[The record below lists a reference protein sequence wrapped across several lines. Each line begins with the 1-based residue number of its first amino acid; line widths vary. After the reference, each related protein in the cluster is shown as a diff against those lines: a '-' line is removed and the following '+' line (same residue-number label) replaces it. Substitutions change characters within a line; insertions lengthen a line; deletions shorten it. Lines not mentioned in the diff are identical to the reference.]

1 MKHIFHTIIFS
12 YLVLCDISIEVVS
25 TNDLHGNIAPQKAV
39 FMNPGF
45 PADIIGGA
53 GLLKYVNDCRKESD
67 SEILIFDAGN
77 FFQGHPYG
85 MSDGGSSI
93 INWMNEVGYT
103 ALVPGENDFILGQKN
118 LNELADQANFPF
130 LMSNLICDNCD
141 LKSDNIKPFLI
152 KNISGIKVGILGIVN
167 SGIPDLSLSVNTKGV
182 KFENSIKSVNRWV
195 DFLRNEK
202 VNTIIVLTSSG
213 IPWDREE
220 EYEEYNKK
228 IRDGLIDPYNMN
240 LNSIQIGRYIEHV
253 DVIISGGVSKG
264 YDTPWYDPYSH
275 VYIFQNYGN
284 GSGFGHF
291 TLSYDSDSKIFKGYN
306 TMIDGKVGQTLL
318 ANDFLADYE
327 SLNKINMINSMAI
340 EKLYNFTDFNNLN
353 ENPFKI
359 NQNRESYD
367 QWDIPKLGSDS
378 KLDVMTWNC
387 EFFPAAADSTIIAM
401 SEIINDIDVDIIAF
415 QEIKKAAWFEKLLKT
430 LPDYDYVISQ
440 NSSFFDQAYIYKKDL
455 FKYIRISEPFSDNDY
470 NFAGRPPL
478 RLDLLMDYKNIE
490 VPLSLINLHMK
501 CCDSGLQRRKK
512 ASEMLYNYIKNE
524 INETSYSN
532 FIVLGD
538 WNDDLKDDPAEH
550 CFNPFLNDEKFNFLS
565 DLIDDNVNNAT
576 YPKEPYVSFLDH
588 IMTTSDFIDYN
599 NDKLYV
605 QTVFIENYIGGY
617 NIYEK
622 LLSDHRPVMISIP
635 FTSIK

>member
-45 PADIIGGA
+45 PPDIIGGA
-53 GLLKYVNDCRKESD
+53 GLLKYVKDCRKESD

-340 EKLYNFTDFNNLN
+340 EKLYDFTDFNNLN

-470 NFAGRPPL
+470 NFAGRPPF

-512 ASEMLYNYIKNE
+512 HLKC
-524 INETSYSN
+524 
-532 FIVLGD
+532 FI
-538 WNDDLKDDPAEH
+538 
-550 CFNPFLNDEKFNFLS
+550 
-565 DLIDDNVNNAT
+565 I
-576 YPKEPYVSFLDH
+576 
-588 IMTTSDFIDYN
+588 I
-599 NDKLYV
+599 
-605 QTVFIENYIGGY
+605 
-617 NIYEK
+617 
-622 LLSDHRPVMISIP
+622 
-635 FTSIK
+635 